1 MCIIK
6 HQLHVITV
14 IHTNVFM
21 IFIIQPMLYTQEQVF
36 FLVPTMEKYMYMGVN
51 KALT

>member
-36 FLVPTMEKYMYMGVN
+36 FFGSYYGEIHVYGS
-51 KALT
+51 